1 MELEFTDDKFVLFAL
16 TRYALPRS
24 TYAVNIAIEN
34 IISNWDKLN
43 YFDQKQIHEEVIS
56 ALKLYSLTSVDKKNW
71 QAVLDLK
78 IKKE

>member
-16 TRYALPRS
+16 MRYALPRS

-56 ALKLYSLTSVDKKNW
+56 ALKLYSLTSVDKKDW